1 MSVDDI
7 IDREASPADVA
18 RVATVIKVEPRFEC
32 FTTAV
37 FAVRLLRLDQKL
49 ADGVPMNPRRMAN
62 ILGVAPE
69 LLQEFIAYLVA
80 KPGDETVTL
89 FAYATNTGCVSGI
102 VPNVIPQP
110 FLIFEQ
116 QAKPDGD
123 LPVLIALVSRR
134 KRTRIA
140 Q

>member
-1 MSVDDI
+1 MSRDYAWT
-7 IDREASPADVA
+7 EAG
-18 RVATVIKVEPRFEC
+18 RVLLPR
-32 FTTAV
+32 
-37 FAVRLLRLDQKL
+37 Q
-49 ADGVPMNPRRMAN
+49 
-62 ILGVAPE
+62 
-69 LLQEFIAYLVA
+69 
-80 KPGDETVTL
+80 
-89 FAYATNTGCVSGI
+89 TGVSGI